1 MEKNKKMI
9 TTEILKKNGFYTHIM
24 GEYYHGIFAIENDNK
39 NIEIDINIW
48 INIKNPKDVQMC
60 IYKIDKT
67 IKKKYVSTKMLDTSI
82 TDIKQIN
89 TFLKAFNIDINFK
102 F

>member
-1 MEKNKKMI
+1 MAENKKMI
-9 TTEILKKNGFYTHIM
+9 TTEILKRNGFYTSIV
-24 GEYYHGIFAIENDNK
+24 GEYYHGIFSIENDDK

-60 IYKIDKT
+60 IFKIDKT
-67 IKKKYVSTKMLDTSI
+67 IKKKYVSTKMLDTHI
-82 TDIKQIN
+82 TDIEQIDK
-89 TFLKAFNIDINFK
+89 FLKAFNIDTNFK